1 MKKQNNLYIKYE
13 VDKVESLIEKCK
25 ETRKDIIEMIYAS
38 GSGHPG
44 GSLSC
49 VELLVAL
56 YHEIMNL
63 NLDEDGKRIDKFI
76 LSKGHAAPT
85 YYSLLAQ
92 KGYISR
98 KELLTLRKAEGIL
111 EGHPSIKINGVDASS
126 GSLGQGLS
134 IANGMAIAKKLDKK
148 EGYVYCLMGDGEI
161 EEGQIWEAAMTAAQY
176 KLNNLI
182 AFVDY
187 NGLQIDGKLSEVTT
201 PEPIDAKFKAFG
213 FNVFEIDGHNIEE
226 IIETV
231 NNIKNK
237 FNDNPN
243 VVILKTIKGKGISF
257 MENDFNYHGKKITEE
272 EYLRAKEE
280 LN

>member
-1 MKKQNNLYIKYE
+1 MENLT
-13 VDKVESLIEKCK
+13 EKCK
-25 ETRKDIIEMIYAS
+25 DTRKDIIEMVYAS

-56 YHEIMNL
+56 YHNIMNL
-63 NLDEDGKRIDKFI
+63 DLDEDGNRIDKFI

-85 YYSLLAQ
+85 YYSVLSQ

-98 KELLTLRKAEGIL
+98 KELLHLRKIDGIL
-111 EGHPSIKINGVDASS
+111 EGHPSNKINGIDVSS

-134 IANGMAIAKKLDKK
+134 IANGMAIGKKIDHK
-148 EGYVYCLMGDGEI
+148 EGYVYCLMGDGEL
-161 EEGQIWEAAMTAAQY
+161 EEGQIWEAAMTASQY
-176 KLNNLI
+176 KLDNLI
-182 AFVDY
+182 AFIDY

-201 PEPIDAKFKAFG
+201 PEPIKEKFEAFG
-213 FNVFEIDGHNIEE
+213 FNVFEIDGHDIEL

-231 NNIKNK
+231 GNIKNNK
-237 FNDNPN
+237 NEKPN
-243 VVILKTIKGKGISF
+243 IVILKTIKGKGISF

-272 EYLRAKEE
+272 EYIKAKQQ
-280 LN
+280 LK

>member
-1 MKKQNNLYIKYE
+1 MENLT
-13 VDKVESLIEKCK
+13 EKCK

-56 YHEIMNL
+56 YHNIMDL
-63 NLDEDGKRIDKFI
+63 NLDESGNRIDKFI

-85 YYSLLAQ
+85 YYSVLSQ
-92 KGYISR
+92 MGYISR
-98 KELLTLRKAEGIL
+98 KELLRLRKIDGIL
-111 EGHPSIKINGVDASS
+111 EGHPSNKINGIDVSS

-134 IANGMAIAKKLDKK
+134 IANGMAIGKKIDDK

-161 EEGQIWEAAMTAAQY
+161 EEGQIWEAAMTASQY
-176 KLNNLI
+176 KLDNLI
-182 AFVDY
+182 AFIDY

-201 PEPIDAKFKAFG
+201 PEPIKEKFEAFG
-213 FNVFEIDGHNIEE
+213 FDVFEIDGHNIEL

-231 NNIKNK
+231 NNIKNNK
-237 FNDNPN
+237 NQKPN
-243 VVILKTIKGKGISF
+243 IVILKTIKGKGISF

-272 EYLRAKEE
+272 EYLKAKQQ
-280 LN
+280 LK

>member
-1 MKKQNNLYIKYE
+1 MDNLTKKCR
-13 VDKVESLIEKCK
+13 DA
-25 ETRKDIIEMIYAS
+25 RKDIIEMIYAS

-49 VELLVAL
+49 VELLVSL
-56 YHEIMNL
+56 YHNLMNL
-63 NLDEDGKRIDKFI
+63 ELDENGSRIDKFV

-85 YYSLLAQ
+85 YYSVLSQ

-98 KELLTLRKAEGIL
+98 KELLSLRKIDGIL
-111 EGHPSIKINGVDASS
+111 EGHPSIKTNGVDVSS

-134 IANGMAIAKKLDKK
+134 IANGMALAKKIDNK

-161 EEGQIWEAAMTAAQY
+161 EEGQVWEAAMTASQY

-201 PEPIDAKFKAFG
+201 PEPIKEKFESFG
-213 FNVFEIDGHNIEE
+213 FNVYEIPGHDIES
-226 IIETV
+226 IIDTV
-231 NNIKNK
+231 NKIKDHLNEK
-237 FNDNPN
+237 PN
-243 VVILKTIKGKGISF
+243 LIVLKTIKGKGISF
-257 MENDFNYHGKKITEE
+257 MENDFNYHGKKLTED
-272 EYLRAKEE
+272 EYLKAMEE
-280 LN
+280 LK